1 VVVSLTCGASQCV
14 EPDQILKL
22 GKLVESRL
30 ADLPPVPPA
39 AGLNDDAPE
48 GAPGVPAPTSAPEP
62 EPAASPGAKP

>member
-1 VVVSLTCGASQCV
+1 VSLTCGASQCV

-48 GAPGVPAPTSAPEP
+48 GAPAVPAPTPSPSP
-62 EPAASPGAKP
+62 EPAPSPGEGP